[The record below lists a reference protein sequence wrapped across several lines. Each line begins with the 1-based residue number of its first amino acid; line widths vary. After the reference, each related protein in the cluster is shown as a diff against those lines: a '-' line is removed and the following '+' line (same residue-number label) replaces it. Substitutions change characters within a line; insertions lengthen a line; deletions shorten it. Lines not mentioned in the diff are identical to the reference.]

1 MAGIEKQEFQ
11 LNLTPTLALIVV
23 RSASPLPP
31 ARPDWA
37 IGVRQ
42 NALFSVGLGQT
53 NAEFY
58 NKARSDGRVGHY
70 GWSNGRFVG
79 NFINSGARFE
89 GKWVQDKS
97 GKRYG
102 DRVNGN
108 YYHGKMTRLTAC
120 RTRAY
125 SSTPFILRPSLL
137 SAKGYR

>member
-1 MAGIEKQEFQ
+1 M
-11 LNLTPTLALIVV
+11 
-23 RSASPLPP
+23 
-31 ARPDWA
+31 
-37 IGVRQ
+37 RQ
-42 NALFSVGLGQT
+42 NALFSTGLGQT

-97 GKRYG
+97 GERYG

-125 SSTPFILRPSLL
+125 SSTRFILRPSLL